1 MSPAEKIS
9 RMVKKLHV
17 GASEELDE
25 RVHDSLS
32 RSLAEYEN
40 TQPAANEQPNIWR
53 IIMKNRMV
61 KLAAAAAIIVAVYLG
76 ALQFG
81 VQVDSSNVAW
91 GQIVSRISDVDYLH
105 FYQVETPKRENSL
118 PMIREGWYAN
128 GKMRTISGGYGGY
141 QSFDDG
147 KTWRLFDRHNNM
159 TGLGKSFLARHSNIF
174 EEFTDGVL
182 PFDISQYRDQNPVS
196 VGSDFLIYDFVPEGE
211 ESEWIEKISVT
222 VGRNSLMPI
231 QIKTYYK
238 TQVWFSASNLI
249 LFDYEEPPKPEDF
262 FSPPSETKPPH
273 ATAQLV
279 LGGDEV
285 EIEVHDSAGIKKAI
299 VRLHTKF
306 DGPAEEVSPPYRER
320 YTLTGQPMYFME
332 ITFVID
338 EGYRSNTAS
347 NCPLWLDQG
356 TKAALGNQDTWP
368 DRKYRNISYTPVLR
382 ATDKEDVFT
391 LELSCWLRTREPDL

>member
-1 MSPAEKIS
+1 M
-9 RMVKKLHV
+9 
-17 GASEELDE
+17 
-25 RVHDSLS
+25 
-32 RSLAEYEN
+32 
-40 TQPAANEQPNIWR
+40 T
-53 IIMKNRMV
+53 
-61 KLAAAAAIIVAVYLG
+61 KLAAAAVIIVAVYLG

-81 VQVDSSNVAW
+81 AQVGSGNVAW
-91 GQIVSRISDVDYLH
+91 GQIVSRINDVDYLH
-105 FYQVETPKRENSL
+105 FYQVENPKRENSF
-118 PMIREGWYAN
+118 PGIREGWYAN
-128 GKMRTISGGYGGY
+128 GKTRTISCGGFGSYGGY

-147 KTWRLFDRHNNM
+147 KTWRVFDRHNNM
-159 TGLGKSFLARHSNIF
+159 TGLGKSYLARHSNIF
-174 EEFTDGVL
+174 EGFTDGIL
-182 PFDISQYRDQNPVS
+182 PFDISQYRDQIPVS
-196 VGSDFLIYDFVPEGE
+196 IGSDFLIYDFVPEGE
-211 ESEWIEKISVT
+211 ESEWIERISVT

-238 TQVWFSASNLI
+238 TQVWYSASDLV
-249 LFDYEEPPKPEDF
+249 LFDYEEPPKPEEF
-262 FSPPSETKPPH
+262 FSPPTKIKPPH

-306 DGPAEEVSPPYRER
+306 DGPTEELLIPYRER

-338 EGYRSNTAS
+338 EGYRSNTSS

-356 TKAALGNQDTWP
+356 VKAALGRQDTWP
-368 DRKYRNISYTPVLR
+368 DRKYRNIRYTPVLR